1 MTQVV
6 AGVEVTSEKTTSRDI
21 TLEPAAPGAR
31 FAFHGIGATLGKS
44 DRGVVIQDIMDGS
57 PSQSFG
63 LEKGDVIVS
72 VDGKDSNDMRFVDV
86 INTIRGEEGV
96 PVAIEVL
103 REGQGRMTIDVER
116 GRVVVKDRGQPQPK
130 K

>member
-1 MTQVV
+1 MPAAQAV
-6 AGVEVTSEKTTSRDI
+6 SREI

-31 FAFHGIGATLGKS
+31 FAFHGIGATLAK
-44 DRGVVIQDIMDGS
+44 DERGVVIRDIMDGS
-57 PSQSFG
+57 PSQEFG
-63 LEKGDVIVS
+63 WEKGDVIVA
-72 VDGKDSNDMRFVDV
+72 VDGKQSNDMRFVDV

-116 GRVVVKDRGQPQPK
+116 GRVVVKDRGGRPK